1 MKTIF
6 GLLVTSDTP
15 EVIEKAFNLQKSLY
29 KKISKTFEEFFIIDL
44 INFTL
49 FKKNKIYNNKSL
61 NNFTLPHNFKVITPI
76 NKFELNKFLTDKNL
90 VAFEGFGK
98 SLRNFKI
105 QFLIKEKNIRLIY
118 LQNLGAATMNKYLEQ
133 GIIKSEITKN
143 PKYIYLK
150 LRKLITYF
158 LIKIFIFLN
167 LFSRIDIYFESNQ
180 VIVDNCNNSLGKKIE
195 KIFPFLRISYFEKII
210 LINSRSFDVLTNS
223 KLNLSEEKIVFIDGN
238 YFDHGDRII
247 REGKPSEELIL
258 KYFNQLNQFLLELSN
273 IYNKKITVCLHPSSD
288 LNTYKKY
295 LGTFEICKYQSSEN
309 IRQAFIV
316 VFHESS
322 IISDAIIL
330 KKKIISLKSSTLG
343 DFLMGKIDAYQ
354 KRLGFFS
361 YSLDE
366 KKELNKNLLQTTLEK
381 ITKNYDHYIKTEL
394 MADGSTLGEDMI
406 INTVRKEYFMAN
418 EHSL

>member
-15 EVIEKAFNLQKSLY
+15 EGIEKAFNLQKSLY

-210 LINSRSFDVLTNS
+210 RINSRSFDMLANS

-238 YFDHGDRII
+238 FDHGDRII
-247 REGKPSEELIL
+247 REGRPSEEIRL

-330 KKKIISLKSSTLG
+330 KKKIISLKSKMLG
-343 DFLMGKIDAYQ
+343 KYYMDKIDAYQ
-354 KRLGFFS
+354 KRLGLFS

-366 KKELNKNLLQTTLEK
+366 KKKLNKNLLQVTLEE
-381 ITKNYDHYIKTEL
+381 ITKNYDHYIKNEL
-394 MADGSTLGEDMI
+394 MADDSTLGEDKI
-406 INTVRKEYFMAN
+406 INTVRKEYF
-418 EHSL
+418 

>member
-6 GLLVTSDTP
+6 GLLIASDAP
-15 EVIEKAFNLQKSLY
+15 EKIEKYFNLQKSLY

-49 FKKNKIYNNKSL
+49 FKKKKIYNNKSI
-61 NNFTLPHNFKVITPI
+61 NNSILPSNFKVITPI
-76 NKFELNKFLTDKNL
+76 NKLELNKFLIDKKTCSINWGL
-90 VAFEGFGK
+90 VR
-98 SLRNFKI
+98 SLDNFKI
-105 QFLIKEKNIRLIY
+105 FFLIKKYNIRLIY

-133 GIIKSEITKN
+133 DIIRREITKST
-143 PKYIYLK
+143 KYIFLG

-167 LFSRIDIYFESNQ
+167 LFSKIDIYFESNQ
-180 VIVDNCNNSLGKKIE
+180 KVVDNCNNSLGKKIE

-258 KYFNQLNQFLLELSN
+258 KYFSQLNQFLLELSN
-273 IYNKKITVCLHPSSD
+273 IYNKKITVCLHPGSD
-288 LNTYKKY
+288 LNKYKKKY

-309 IRQAFIV
+309 IKQAFIV
-316 VFHESS
+316 AFHESS
-322 IISDAIIL
+322 IISDAIFL

-381 ITKNYDHYIKTEL
+381 ITKNYDHYIK
-394 MADGSTLGEDMI
+394 
-406 INTVRKEYFMAN
+406 N
-418 EHSL
+418 